1 MVTYQELANKYFEK
15 LDMFSMAITRAHG
28 KSHPETF
35 EVRELY
41 EKITKKIE
49 QNSNDSLNLDEEF
62 KQLRKITDN
71 YTIPDDVCETYEAT
85 YNMLLEIDEAYSA

>member
-41 EKITKKIE
+41 EKITKKIK
-49 QNSNDSLNLDEEF
+49 QDPSDSLNLDEEF

>member
-1 MVTYQELANKYFEK
+1 MVTYQELSNKYFEK

>member
-1 MVTYQELANKYFEK
+1 MVTYQELSNKYFEK

-41 EKITKKIE
+41 EKITKKIK
-49 QNSNDSLNLDEEF
+49 QDPSDSLNLDEEF